1 MEEDVKEMGKRI
13 MVVKEKDKKK
23 GEEMEEKIGRE
34 KKQMEMI
41 DKDKGIEREIEEN
54 EENK

>member
-1 MEEDVKEMGKRI
+1 MKEMGKRI

-34 KKQMEMI
+34 MIEMREKK
-41 DKDKGIEREIEEN
+41 
-54 EENK
+54 